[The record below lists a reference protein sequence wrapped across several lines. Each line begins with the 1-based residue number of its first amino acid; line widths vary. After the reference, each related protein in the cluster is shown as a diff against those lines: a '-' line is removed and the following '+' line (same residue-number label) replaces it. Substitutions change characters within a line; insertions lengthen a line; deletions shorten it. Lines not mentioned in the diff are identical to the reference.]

1 MEDSIVDRSEASYR
15 NSGVSDTLE
24 HLLAEC
30 QDDVCRHLPEMRRSN
45 RSMRSKASDGR
56 LNTEFKFG
64 GKPSPPPP
72 MPEVPKTE
80 KPMTLS
86 DIIPPPSHYLSRPE
100 STILDDESVFKSIMG
115 HASQMP
121 PAIRPRADSDSS
133 SRRRMSGDTS
143 RMSFISY
150 HSRGPS

>member
-1 MEDSIVDRSEASYR
+1 MPLQFRKAPSQDAVPQNFSTEEFDTEGSIENDSRRIAEVRIMEDSIVDSSEASYR

-100 STILDDESVFKSIMG
+100 
-115 HASQMP
+115 
-121 PAIRPRADSDSS
+121 
-133 SRRRMSGDTS
+133 
-143 RMSFISY
+143 
-150 HSRGPS
+150 